1 MKGTQ
6 SPHSFIH
13 SLKAVTQPNT
23 NDGIDRN
30 QRFNRCWDDNRET
43 DTPEEIWVWDNER
56 QQMREKMKAGH
67 GYGYL
72 SGNAQE
78 KASKERKKE
87 RWRHLINAEA
97 SRRGAQDHRLIKA
110 E

>member
-1 MKGTQ
+1 M
-6 SPHSFIH
+6 
-13 SLKAVTQPNT
+13 QPKT

-30 QRFNRCWDDNRET
+30 QRFSRCWDDDREM
-43 DTPEEIWVWDNER
+43 DTPEEIWVLDNER
-56 QQMREKMKAGH
+56 QQMREKMKARH

-78 KASKERKKE
+78 EVSKERKKE
-87 RWRHLINAEA
+87 KWHHLINAKA
-97 SRRGAQDHRLIKA
+97 SRRGAQGHSLIKA